1 MLKERNVKQKEKLK
15 GRNVAPS
22 AFDIFFTLFGSQ
34 KEKERKRSN
43 LFSLT
48 EEEKKDCIPAE
59 IFFKNQ

>member
-1 MLKERNVKQKEKLK
+1 MLRLLRLTYISLFSDLKKKKKE
-15 GRNVAPS
+15 
-22 AFDIFFTLFGSQ
+22 
-34 KEKERKRSN
+34 KRSN